1 MCKRLNPSIEVPE
14 VKDLVQQ
21 LELMLHSDTTVRTVL
36 FKNNLNADV
45 SKLLL
50 RLRLVQGDNSNPDF
64 YAQRINCCFLII
76 I

>member
-50 RLRLVQGDNSNPDF
+50 RLRLVQGDDF

>member
-1 MCKRLNPSIEVPE
+1 MEMCKRLNPSIEVPE

-45 SKLLL
+45 SKLLQ
-50 RLRLVQGDNSNPDF
+50 RLREN
-64 YAQRINCCFLII
+64 
-76 I
+76 

>member
-50 RLRLVQGDNSNPDF
+50 RLRLVQGDTD
-64 YAQRINCCFLII
+64 I
-76 I
+76 

>member
-50 RLRLVQGDNSNPDF
+50 RLRLVQGDTDKP
-64 YAQRINCCFLII
+64 
-76 I
+76 

>member
-45 SKLLL
+45 SQLLL
-50 RLRLVQGDNSNPDF
+50 RLRLVQGDTD
-64 YAQRINCCFLII
+64 I
-76 I
+76 

>member
-50 RLRLVQGDNSNPDF
+50 RLRLVQGDKP
-64 YAQRINCCFLII
+64 
-76 I
+76 

>member
-50 RLRLVQGDNSNPDF
+50 RLKLVQGDTDIYP
-64 YAQRINCCFLII
+64 
-76 I
+76 